1 MMQCSDTPVLDA
13 LHKRLPMRAGAG
25 GAGPARRGAAGR
37 PQAAL
42 RAGASSAWQAGCLLQ
57 DSTCRA
63 MCGALVA
70 WASSHALGASLAVHM
85 TTFYL
90 HMTASGAPAVLY
102 NNPLHMS
109 NFSLHKTIR
118 AN

>member
-1 MMQCSDTPVLDA
+1 
-13 LHKRLPMRAGAG
+13 
-25 GAGPARRGAAGR
+25 
-37 PQAAL
+37 
-42 RAGASSAWQAGCLLQ
+42 
-57 DSTCRA
+57 